1 MKKNNVILIIIA
13 VAILGF
19 FAANYSYPKYFNQGV
34 DFVNSKT
41 GIGIPHFP
49 DIPFRLGLDLE
60 GGVQLLYD
68 ADLSQI
74 NKAEYNNAM
83 QGLRDVIERRVNLFG
98 VQEPVVQ
105 VEEAGDHYR
114 LIVELAGIQDPAQ
127 AIEMIGKTP
136 FLEFREQRSAEETQ
150 KILDMQKQVEGKTQE
165 EVQKIKDWQLALED
179 PNFKPTDL
187 TGRYL
192 ESAQLAFDQTTYKP
206 SISIKFNKEGTDLFK
221 TLTSR
226 NVGKPLAIY
235 IDNVLISA
243 PVVQEAISGGQAQ
256 ITGQFT
262 VDQAKTLAQNLSA
275 GALPVPIILIS
286 QQNVGPTL
294 GASSLQKSL
303 TAGIYGFLAIVI
315 FMIIFYKLPGLLA
328 DLALL
333 IYVVLILSLFKLIPV
348 TLTLAGIGG
357 FVLSIGMAIDAN
369 ILIFARLR
377 EELAANKDFP
387 IALEEAFRR
396 AWPSI
401 RDSNLTSLIVG
412 FILFSLGTS
421 FIKGFALTLS
431 LGIIVSM
438 FSAIFITRQ
447 FLRIFIGTRFE
458 KYKNIWTPLI

>member
-1 MKKNNVILIIIA
+1 MKRNNVVIIIIA

-19 FAANYSYPKYFNQGV
+19 LAGNYSYPKYFNQGMDYLNARLGLAV
-34 DFVNSKT
+34 
-41 GIGIPHFP
+41 PHFF
-49 DIPFRLGLDLE
+49 DVPFRMGLDLE

-68 ADLSQI
+68 ADLSKV
-74 NKAEYNNAM
+74 NKADYNTAM

-114 LIVELAGIQDPAQ
+114 LLVELAGVQDPAQ
-127 AIEMIGKTP
+127 AIKMIGETP
-136 FLEFREQRSAEETQ
+136 FLEFREQRSSEETQ
-150 KILDMQKQVEGKTQE
+150 MILDKQKEVEGKSLE
-165 EVQKIKDWQLALED
+165 EAQNIPDWQLALED

-187 TGRYL
+187 NGRYL
-192 ESAQLAFDQTTYKP
+192 ERSELAFDQTTYRP

-221 TLTSR
+221 DLTGR
-226 NVGKPLAIY
+226 NIGKPLAIY
-235 IDNVLISA
+235 IDNILISA
-243 PVVQEAISGGQAQ
+243 PVVQEAIAGGEAQ

-262 VDQAKTLAQNLSA
+262 VEEAKTLARNLSA
-275 GALPVPIILIS
+275 GALPVPINLIS
-286 QQNVGPTL
+286 QQKVGPTL
-294 GASSLQKSL
+294 GASSLEKSL
-303 TAGIYGFLAIVI
+303 KAGIYGFLAIVI

-328 DLALL
+328 AIALF
-333 IYVVLILSLFKLIPV
+333 IYVVIILSIFKLIPV

-369 ILIFARLR
+369 ILIFARLK
-377 EELAANKDFP
+377 EELAENKDFST
-387 IALEEAFRR
+387 ALEEAFRR

-458 KYKNIWTPLI
+458 KYKKLWTPLI